1 MSSQIHEDVLPQLA
15 AITIQPDRPL
25 IITDADEVLF
35 HFMEGLEVF
44 LEQQDMFFDWSSFAL
59 HGNIR
64 HKKDKE
70 PVDKEQ
76 IPTLLNQFFEEH
88 CHTLPAAPGAAEHL
102 ELLSKNAQIV
112 VLSNVPPK
120 FAGLRRE
127 SLRKNGMDFP
137 LIANIGSKG
146 QVVKHLAQ
154 GMKCPVFFIDD
165 IPMNHSSVSKH
176 ANHVERVHFI
186 ADKRLASLLGPAEHS
201 SVRLDSWPEIHDHIQ
216 FILNKGI

>member
-15 AITIQPDRPL
+15 ALSIQTDRPL

-44 LEQQDMFFDWSSFAL
+44 LEQQDMYFDWSSFAL

-64 HKKDKE
+64 HKGDKE
-70 PVDKEQ
+70 PVDGKQ
-76 IPTLLNQFFEEH
+76 IPILLNLFFEEH

-102 ELLSKNAQIV
+102 ELLSKDAQII

-120 FAGLRRE
+120 FAHLRRE
-127 SLRKNGMDFP
+127 GLQKNGMDFP
-137 LIANIGSKG
+137 LIANIGPKG
-146 QVVKHLAQ
+146 QVVKHLAS
-154 GMKCPVFFIDD
+154 GMEAPVFFIDD
-165 IPMNHSSVSKH
+165 IPTNHSSVSKH

-186 ADKRLASLLGPAEHS
+186 ADKRLANLLGPAEHS
-201 SVRLDSWPEIHDHIQ
+201 NVRLDSWPEIRDHIQ
-216 FILNKGI
+216 DIMNKGL

>member
-1 MSSQIHEDVLPQLA
+1 MSSQIHDDVLPQLA
-15 AITIQPDRPL
+15 EITVSTDRPL

-44 LEQQDMFFDWSSFAL
+44 LEQQALYFDWSSFAL

-64 HKKDKE
+64 RKKDKE
-70 PVDKEQ
+70 PVEAKQ
-76 IPTLLNQFFEEH
+76 IPALLNQFFEEH
-88 CHTLPAAPGAAEHL
+88 CHKLPVAPGASEHL
-102 ELLSKNAQIV
+102 KLLSKDAQII

-120 FAGLRRE
+120 YALQRRE
-127 SLRKNGMDFP
+127 SLQKNDMDFP

-146 QVVKHLAQ
+146 QVVKHLAENL
-154 GMKCPVFFIDD
+154 KRPVFFIDD
-165 IPMNHSSVSKH
+165 IPTNHSSVSKH

-201 SVRLDSWPEIHDHIQ
+201 NIRLDSWPEIHDHIQ
-216 FILNKGI
+216 LILNKGS